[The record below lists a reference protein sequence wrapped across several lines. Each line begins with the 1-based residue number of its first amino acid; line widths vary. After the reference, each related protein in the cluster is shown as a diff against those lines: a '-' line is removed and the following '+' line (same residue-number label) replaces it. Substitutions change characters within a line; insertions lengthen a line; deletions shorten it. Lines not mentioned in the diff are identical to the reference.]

1 MDLEKLSMR
10 RAIRQ
15 VLNDL
20 PVLPCATQRGIGTA
34 DNIVLCLVLFAF
46 TIDSSHRH
54 SIFNLESTLE

>member
-20 PVLPCATQRGIGTA
+20 PGLPCATQRGIGTA

-54 SIFNLESTLE
+54 SILNQF